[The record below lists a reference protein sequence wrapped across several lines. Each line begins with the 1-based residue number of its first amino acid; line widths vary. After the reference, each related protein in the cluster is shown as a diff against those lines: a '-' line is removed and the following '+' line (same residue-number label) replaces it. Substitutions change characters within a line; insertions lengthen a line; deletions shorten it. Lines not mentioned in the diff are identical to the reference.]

1 MSNQDF
7 TKKAKKDSIS
17 DFAKQDFTKTH
28 SASNSQIQQIQ
39 IQQIIEGKAW
49 KFGDNID
56 TDVIIAA
63 RYLNTSDEN
72 ILARHIMEDARPD
85 FFSEISKGDIIVA
98 GENFGCGSSREHAP
112 IALKAAGIACVIA
125 PSFARIFYR
134 NAFNMG
140 LLILESS
147 EVNHINEGD
156 KIRIDT
162 QKGTIQNLTT
172 NQSFAY
178 KEIPEFMHALLQ
190 SGGLMA
196 FAKDWLK
203 QNG

>member
-1 MSNQDF
+1 MSSHSKQDS
-7 TKKAKKDSIS
+7 AKDSTK
-17 DFAKQDFTKTH
+17 ADFTKTH
-28 SASNSQIQQIQ
+28 STNNSQ

-72 ILARHIMEDARPD
+72 ILAKHIMEDARPD
-85 FFSEISKGDIIVA
+85 FFSQISKGDIIVA

-140 LLILESS
+140 LLILESN
-147 EVNHINEGD
+147 EVNNIKEGD

-162 QKGTIQNLTT
+162 QKGTIKNLDT

-178 KEIPEFMHALLQ
+178 KEIPEFMHELLQ